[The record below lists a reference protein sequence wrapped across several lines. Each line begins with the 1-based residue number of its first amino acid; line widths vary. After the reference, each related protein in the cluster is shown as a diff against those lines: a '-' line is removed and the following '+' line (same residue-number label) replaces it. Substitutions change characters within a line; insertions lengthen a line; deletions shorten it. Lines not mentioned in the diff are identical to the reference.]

1 MSWRDTTEIA
11 HNIDHKDIEPGL
23 RTLNEV
29 LALDVRVP
37 EESAVDRRRGS
48 SKHAADA
55 RTEVLN
61 HSDFAV
67 VASDSEVLVQ
77 YSVKPLSSLSADTN
91 TTWE

>member
-48 SKHAADA
+48 GKNANDA
-55 RTEVLN
+55 RAEMLN
-61 HSDFAV
+61 NSGVAAV
-67 VASDSEVLVQ
+67 AGDAKV
-77 YSVKPLSSLSADTN
+77 PLQ
-91 TTWE
+91 